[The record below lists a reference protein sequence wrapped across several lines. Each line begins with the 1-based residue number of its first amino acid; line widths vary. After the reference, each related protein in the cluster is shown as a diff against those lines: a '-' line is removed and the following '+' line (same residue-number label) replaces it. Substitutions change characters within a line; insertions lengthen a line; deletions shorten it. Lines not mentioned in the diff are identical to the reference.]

1 VLVGIKGMASIRSLI
16 FMTRLKPKGVC
27 NRQGRA
33 ASKWNNPLLAE
44 YPMFDASYPMYL
56 ADPNE
61 KKGLLS

>member
-1 VLVGIKGMASIRSLI
+1 
-16 FMTRLKPKGVC
+16 MTRLKPKGVC